1 MLNDVEFREVQEVAK
16 VDKVK
21 IVACD
26 GKSKYTWINFA
37 VSLSSFLLFV
47 GSVYKD
53 KDLVNIEFTA

>member
-26 GKSKYTWINFA
+26 GKSKYTNYELAELPKFSKI
-37 VSLSSFLLFV
+37 L
-47 GSVYKD
+47 
-53 KDLVNIEFTA
+53 